1 MNAIRLA
8 LLPLS
13 WIFTLAVAFRNKCYD
28 WQVFP
33 SHSLGRPTVSV
44 GNLSVGGTG
53 KTPLV
58 AYIARYFQQKGK
70 QVAILSRG
78 YKRES
83 SGFVLVSDGEKILV
97 GAKTG
102 GDEPLELARQLAG
115 VIVAVDEKRARAGE
129 KVRERFPV
137 DLFVLDDG
145 FQHRAVRRDFD
156 IVTIP
161 ASLDKAPNSGIEL
174 CPFLIPAGLLR
185 EPLRGLRRANHVVF
199 TRAKFVGSSPD
210 AVEYMRDWYRLH
222 TSAGVSAVDFQVRKL
237 VRLSDGEKEDPE
249 KWQGKKVYLFSGI
262 AGPEGFFR
270 LVADLGIVIAGRS
283 VFRDHYEY
291 QARDIQRLK
300 KGFIDSKA
308 ESFLTTMKDAA
319 RLSGSDVGRVFLAES
334 PVYGLAIDIQFIH
347 GQETFHRHLDR
358 LVS

>member
-1 MNAIRLA
+1 MNALRVA

-13 WIFTLAVAFRNKCYD
+13 WLFALAVALRNKCYD

-33 SHSLGRPTVSV
+33 SHSLGRPTISV

-58 AYIARYFQQKGK
+58 AYIARYFQRKGK

-78 YKRES
+78 YKRKS
-83 SGFVLVSDGEKILV
+83 SGFVLVSDGEKVFV
-97 GAKTG
+97 GAKAG
-102 GDEPLELARQLAG
+102 GDEPVELAQQLPG

-145 FQHRAVRRDFD
+145 FQHRAVRRDLD

-161 ASLDKAPNSGIEL
+161 ASLDRASNSGVGL
-174 CPFLIPAGLLR
+174 CSFLIPAGLLR
-185 EPLRGLRRANHVVF
+185 EPLRGLRRANHIVF
-199 TRAKFVGSSPD
+199 TRASFVGSSPD
-210 AVEYMRDWYRLH
+210 SVELMRSWYRQH
-222 TSAGVSAVDFQVRKL
+222 TSADVSAVDFQVREL
-237 VRLSDGEKEDPE
+237 VRLSDGEREDPE

-262 AGPEGFFR
+262 ASPEGFFR
-270 LVADLGIVIAGRS
+270 LVAELGFVIASGS

-300 KGFIDSKA
+300 KGFTDSKA

-319 RLSGSDVGRVFLAES
+319 RLSGSDVGRAFLAES
-334 PVYGLAIDIQFIH
+334 PVYGLAIDVQFIY
-347 GQETFHRHLDR
+347 GQETFHRHLDQ
-358 LVS
+358 LIS